1 MCSMS
6 EQYVS
11 WLLAH
16 AADTK
21 YADACDDNVDGCSS
35 GDSSWLEQ
43 QLLSP
48 ALWVFCCC
56 CCLYDDEIVRRRCC
70 WSLLRDDCI
79 DFCII
84 CLPRWSPP
92 SQLLFRL
99 MRPSSSSSS
108 SSSSS
113 CCMLRLMSRFSSCIE
128 IVDDVDGELKASLLF
143 PRWANDERFLRCLG
157 RGGKCVFR
165 IWWTK

>member
-1 MCSMS
+1 MCSIS

-16 AADTK
+16 AAATK
-21 YADACDDNVDGCSS
+21 YAACDDNVDGCSS

-48 ALWVFCCC
+48 ALWVFWCCC
-56 CCLYDDEIVRRRCC
+56 CWSCCLYDDEMVRRRCC
-70 WSLLRDDCI
+70 CCWSLLHKNW
-79 DFCII
+79 
-84 CLPRWSPP
+84 LPMLSLP

-99 MRPSSSSSS
+99 IRPFTPSSSSSS
-108 SSSSS
+108 S
-113 CCMLRLMSRFSSCIE
+113 MLRSRFSSCIE
-128 IVDDVDGELKASLLF
+128 IVDDVDGELNASLLL
-143 PRWANDERFLRCLG
+143 PRWANDERFRRCFG

-165 IWWTK
+165 I

>member
-1 MCSMS
+1 MWCSIS

-16 AADTK
+16 AAATK
-21 YADACDDNVDGCSS
+21 YSACDDNVDGCCGWCSS

-56 CCLYDDEIVRRRCC
+56 WCLYDDDIVRRRCGC
-70 WSLLRDDCI
+70 WSLLHKNW
-79 DFCII
+79 
-84 CLPRWSPP
+84 LPMLSLP

-99 MRPSSSSSS
+99 IRPLIPSSSSSTS
-108 SSSSS
+108 
-113 CCMLRLMSRFSSCIE
+113 MRRSRFSSCIE
-128 IVDDVDGELKASLLF
+128 IVDDVDGELKASLLL
-143 PRWANDERFLRCLG
+143 PRWANDERFLRCFG
-157 RGGKCVFR
+157 RGGKCVLR
-165 IWWTK
+165 I